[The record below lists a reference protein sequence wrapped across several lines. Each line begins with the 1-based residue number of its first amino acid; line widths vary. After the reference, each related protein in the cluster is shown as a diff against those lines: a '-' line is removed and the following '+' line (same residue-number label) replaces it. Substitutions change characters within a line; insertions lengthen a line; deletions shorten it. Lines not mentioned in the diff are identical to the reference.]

1 LAVSDSSK
9 VFVDYR
15 VRWRTS
21 GLRPGAFRGLHAG
34 SGDHIRASI
43 PLHEH
48 ADPRRLDLRATIRD
62 PFGGLWVREFE
73 QNSALK
79 VVVLADVSA
88 SMAYVGRHDKLH
100 ELRRIAVSLARA
112 AWRNGDAFGFY
123 AAGETPRYELMLPVR
138 VNRGAADWIER
149 HLLRFAVDGRNARGL
164 LRVVPHLPH
173 RRALVFLIS
182 DFHWPPGDLPQILQ
196 ALEHHAV
203 VPIVL
208 WDPAEVD
215 AVHRHGIA
223 VLRDLESGERRF
235 VWLRPRLV
243 ESLRARRRRHEE
255 ELRRAC
261 RSAGCAPFFVR
272 GRFDPAALSRHFLE
286 MPA

>member
-1 LAVSDSSK
+1 VADASA
-9 VFVDYR
+9 VFVEYR
-15 VRWRTS
+15 VRWKTS

-34 SGDHIRASI
+34 AGDHIRASV

-73 QNSALK
+73 QDSALK

-88 SMAYVGRHDKLH
+88 SMAYVGRNDKVE
-100 ELRRIAVSLARA
+100 ELRRISVALARS

-123 AAGETPRYELMLPVR
+123 AASETPQFDLMLPAH
-138 VNRGAADWIER
+138 VNRGAGDWIER
-149 HLLRFAVDGRNARGL
+149 KLAHFEPSGSSARGL
-164 LRVVPHLPH
+164 LSTIPFLPH
-173 RRALVFLIS
+173 RRALVFVVS
-182 DFHWPPGDLPQILQ
+182 DFHWPREDLPDLLRGL
-196 ALEHHAV
+196 AHHAV

-215 AVHRHGIA
+215 AIHRYGIA

-235 VWLRPRLV
+235 VWLRPGLI
-243 ESLRARRRRHEE
+243 EGLRARRRHREE
-255 ELRRAC
+255 DLRKAC

-272 GRFDPAALSRHFLE
+272 GRFDPASLTRHFLE
-286 MPA
+286 IAA